1 MRILLAIHILAAV
14 IFMGNIITAAFWKVR
29 ADKSGNLESMAIT
42 SRSLQLADFAFTMP
56 GILALLVTG
65 IWMVGITGWQ
75 RFQEPWLGISLVL
88 LILTGTIWAA
98 GMVPL
103 QKRMTRLAGD
113 QAAAGQADP
122 VYRQAS
128 RTWAMMGGVATLLP
142 VVILVLMSLKPGA

>member
-1 MRILLAIHILAAV
+1 MRILLAIHILASV
-14 IFMGNIITAAFWKVR
+14 IFVGNIITAAFWKVR

-42 SRSLQLADFAFTMP
+42 SRSLRLADFAFTMP

-75 RFQEPWLGISLVL
+75 RFQEPWLGISFVL

-103 QKRMTRLAGD
+103 QKRMTRLAVD
-113 QAAAGQADP
+113 QAAAGQGDP

-142 VVILVLMSLKPGA
+142 VVILVLMTLKPGA